1 MRRREFISLLYSNLG
16 QVVSAE
22 FDSGNRQW
30 VAVEVEMLRTEISDV
45 DRLPVLTAARAMAS
59 PGPRRNT
66 APAPPLRRVYA
77 AGNAPWRATR
87 RTLDVRDRA
96 APHDAIGSDRSRKP
110 PPCSEERC

>member
-66 APAPPLRRVYA
+66 APAPPLRRVCRWQRTVEGNEA
-77 AGNAPWRATR
+77 DSGRAGSR
-87 RTLDVRDRA
+87 RT
-96 APHDAIGSDRSRKP
+96 P
-110 PPCSEERC
+110 